1 MPCLH
6 CISWREALTPH
17 SFCIQMRH
25 AWVHQVRTGSSK
37 RSSCF
42 LFVNFLSYFWNMN
55 LWGCLIKDF
64 LCSSPYLIANSAEV
78 VCFLW
83 DLSLRVVVHSLF
95 MWHVFFKL
103 QAAREEPIHILN
115 VAIKTDGDV
124 DDDGL
129 AAMFREFT
137 QSKVSQLSSL
147 PLWSRLAVQDRSVC
161 FGKSLCF
168 SDVFSINKCNSCI
181 LNFCHLKSYHFTV
194 WVSLPLSEASK
205 VDTENHA
212 ALILVCSTS
221 WSILI
226 LHLRTFNFW

>member
-6 CISWREALTPH
+6 CISWREALTLH

-37 RSSCF
+37 WSSC
-42 LFVNFLSYFWNMN
+42 LWILSLTSETVN

-64 LCSSPYLIANSAEV
+64 PHSSPYLIANSAEV
-78 VCFLW
+78 LCSLW
-83 DLSLRVVVHSLF
+83 DLCLRIVVHNLF
-95 MWHVFFKL
+95 MWLVFFKL

-147 PLWSRLAVQDRSVC
+147 PLWSRMIVQDRSVC
-161 FGKSLCF
+161 FSVCF
-168 SDVFSINKCNSCI
+168 SDVFSR
-181 LNFCHLKSYHFTV
+181 
-194 WVSLPLSEASK
+194 SK
-205 VDTENHA
+205 
-212 ALILVCSTS
+212 
-221 WSILI
+221 
-226 LHLRTFNFW
+226 